1 MDVAFFRG
9 RGETQKRITNYK
21 FWKDGLH
28 AVFVE
33 SSEFF
38 EQKLHYIHQ
47 NPVEAMIVEENEDYI
62 FSSAKDYA
70 GKKGLVKVE
79 LY

>member
-1 MDVAFFRG
+1 MLEYFKTW
-9 RGETQKRITNYK
+9 GEDQKRITKYK

-33 SSEFF
+33 YLSFF

-47 NPVEAMIVEENEDYI
+47 NPVEAMLVEQPEEYL
-62 FSSAKDYA
+62 FSSARDYA
-70 GKKGLVKVE
+70 GRKGLVKVE